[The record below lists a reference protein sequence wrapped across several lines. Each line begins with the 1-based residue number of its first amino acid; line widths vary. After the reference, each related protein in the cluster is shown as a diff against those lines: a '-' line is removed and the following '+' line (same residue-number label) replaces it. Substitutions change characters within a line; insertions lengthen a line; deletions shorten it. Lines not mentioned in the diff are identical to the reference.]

1 MSASALRQ
9 AVTSARSRV
18 RVSEQ
23 EARRSGAAYVSAAVI
38 GIASKPNDRGEVVMS
53 KLSFWGVPGTAM
65 LALLSKGG
73 GSFATGE
80 MADYL
85 NGVGDA
91 AAIIAIANFTQ
102 GREVAGVSDD
112 VAGVRSRRRGASRAR
127 GAERLESELTGRL
140 DDIDAEL
147 AALEADD

>member
-65 LALLSKGG
+65 LALLAKGG

-80 MADYL
+80 TADYL

-102 GREVAGVSDD
+102 GREVAGAD
-112 VAGVRSRRRGASRAR
+112 VEGVRSRRRGASRAR
-127 GAERLESELTGRL
+127 GAERLESELSTRL

>member
-65 LALLSKGG
+65 LALLAKGG

-102 GREVAGVSDD
+102 GREVAGAD
-112 VAGVRSRRRGASRAR
+112 VEGVRSRRRGASRAR
-127 GAERLESELTGRL
+127 GAERLESELSTRL

>member
-65 LALLSKGG
+65 LALLAKGG
-73 GSFATGE
+73 GSYATGE

-85 NGVGDA
+85 NGMGDA

-102 GREVAGVSDD
+102 GREIAGGD
-112 VAGVRSRRRGASRAR
+112 VEGVRSRRRGASRAR

>member
-65 LALLSKGG
+65 LALLAKGG

-85 NGVGDA
+85 NGAGDA

-102 GREVAGVSDD
+102 GREVAGAD
-112 VAGVRSRRRGASRAR
+112 VEGVRSRRRGASRAR
-127 GAERLESELTGRL
+127 GAERLESELSTRL

>member
-65 LALLSKGG
+65 LALLAKGG

-85 NGVGDA
+85 NGMGDA

-102 GREVAGVSDD
+102 GREVAGGD
-112 VAGVRSRRRGASRAR
+112 VEGVRSRRRGASRAR
-127 GAERLESELTGRL
+127 GAERLESELSTRL

>member
-65 LALLSKGG
+65 LALLAKGG

-80 MADYL
+80 TADYL
-85 NGVGDA
+85 NGMGDA

-102 GREVAGVSDD
+102 GREVAGGGVE
-112 VAGVRSRRRGASRAR
+112 GVRSRRRGASRAR

>member
-38 GIASKPNDRGEVVMS
+38 GIASKPNDRGEIVMS

-65 LALLSKGG
+65 LALLAKGG

-85 NGVGDA
+85 NGLGDA

-102 GREVAGVSDD
+102 GREVAGAD
-112 VAGVRSRRRGASRAR
+112 VEGVRSRRRGASRAR
-127 GAERLESELTGRL
+127 GAERLESELSTRL

>member
-65 LALLSKGG
+65 LALLAKGG

-80 MADYL
+80 TADYL
-85 NGVGDA
+85 NGMGDA

-102 GREVAGVSDD
+102 GREVAGAD
-112 VAGVRSRRRGASRAR
+112 VEGVRSRRRGARRAR